1 MCLIIIIMGLIQVTR
16 HRGGASGLET
26 RLIAIAVATY
36 KMQERRIHRK
46 VA

>member
-1 MCLIIIIMGLIQVTR
+1 MGLMQVIMV
-16 HRGGASGLET
+16 HGGGSGLET
-26 RLIAIAVATY
+26 RLITIAIAVAVATY